1 MAAVFSSRD
10 DSVWSFAVFALMVF
24 FLPGVAGADPDSF
37 TDLARVVGVEEMTR
51 TVQVPVRRERCEP
64 EHAAR
69 DEFREAG
76 NVRALHPEFTIAD
89 AILDDL
95 NGSGSRAGAGH
106 CRWVTEH
113 LQREESRG
121 FRVTYEYAGETY
133 TRVMDEPP
141 GDNVRVRVALEPD

>member
-1 MAAVFSSRD
+1 MTQVFSDRD
-10 DSVWSFAVFALMVF
+10 DSGWLVAAFALMVF
-24 FLPGVAGADPDSF
+24 LLPGVAGADPESF
-37 TDLARVVGVEEMTR
+37 TDVARVVGVEEMTR
-51 TVQVPVRRERCEP
+51 TVQVPVRRERCET
-64 EHAAR
+64 EHAAH

-95 NGSGSRAGAGH
+95 DGSGSRVGAGQ

-113 LQREESRG
+113 LQREEPRG

-141 GDNVRVRVALEPD
+141 GDTVRVRVALEPD